1 MKKLTKVQIVGIIA
15 RTFARLGGGLRVEE
29 IAAASGL
36 TEDQVWAG
44 FKGRVDFQNKGDR
57 GWFYTSTRPLA
68 DLMAA

>member
-1 MKKLTKVQIVGIIA
+1 MKLTKTQAIAIIS
-15 RTFARLGGGLRVEE
+15 RTFATLGQGLRVEE

-36 TEDQVWAG
+36 TENQVCAA
-44 FKGRVDFQNKGDR
+44 FKGRIDFQNKGDM